1 MMALRVNMDL
11 SWEMRNSGE
20 AGASPPRSLD
30 VRKMA
35 KTECVLKANKIDV
48 MYAIA

>member
-1 MMALRVNMDL
+1 
-11 SWEMRNSGE
+11 MRNSG
-20 AGASPPRSLD
+20 GRIFRRSLD
-30 VRKMA
+30 AGKMA